1 MILDLQPN
9 VKNNFFPGFQV
20 SYLFVLWLDTCPSFE
35 KMVDAATKA
44 SVGKIPILKTKAG
57 PRDKEAW
64 VARLKEEYMSLIQY
78 VQNNKESDTDWFRY
92 QVSQQVLDRNLAK
105 NLLKPW
111 FF

>member
-1 MILDLQPN
+1 
-9 VKNNFFPGFQV
+9 
-20 SYLFVLWLDTCPSFE
+20 
-35 KMVDAATKA
+35 MVDAATKA

-105 NLLKPW
+105 NFKTQK
-111 FF
+111 